1 MKGDKSIAKQAQD
14 AARDERYR
22 RREERKRAEEWA
34 KDRPEDADV
43 WEFLCARLGISS
55 PSEADGAVVR
65 LRDLNKRIA
74 EAFNA

>member
-22 RREERKRAEEWA
+22 RREERRRAQESA
-34 KDRPEDADV
+34 RDRGEDADV
-43 WEFLCARLGISS
+43 WEYVSARLGISS
-55 PSEADGAVVR
+55 PSEADAAVVR
-65 LRDLNKRIA
+65 LRNLNKRIA